1 MEPTV
6 DNTVANSL
14 SSEVQARNVKLVKV
28 NTRVTLVVWV
38 LESIANICI
47 AIFWIAIYGTTD
59 FGTLTNSMI
68 WYYLLISYT
77 FLMNTSYNK
86 GRIVDDG
93 WKPVLLNSIVNPF
106 KVTTSKEPD
115 KSTRSQIKD
124 TLENLCLSRKKIE
137 KLDALSL
144 KSLYDRTPSDSRIT
158 EQSKDLHVFTISKHG
173 LDVKLEDFE
182 LSTNVPMPSHSQGRN
197 PPEIQEKARKIL
209 SFHNSETNP
218 DYDNEYRLRMGEEIL
233 SRMLKEVNDESSYL
247 HYFKQLIAFEKF
259 LKDENK
265 NQNAKFVI
273 ISFCQTSNPE
283 RQFKSKQLFDNNKI
297 GSRKDIKDTKYT
309 LSRNSKRNLQS
320 INVNCV
326 VDVLIRAQLRRDML
340 KHYKVHCKK
349 EKRYNDFLNSIIE
362 FEDMLNKKSLT

>member
-1 MEPTV
+1 
-6 DNTVANSL
+6 
-14 SSEVQARNVKLVKV
+14 
-28 NTRVTLVVWV
+28 
-38 LESIANICI
+38 
-47 AIFWIAIYGTTD
+47 
-59 FGTLTNSMI
+59 
-68 WYYLLISYT
+68 
-77 FLMNTSYNK
+77 MNTSYNK

-106 KVTTSKEPD
+106 KVTTSKEPHQ
-115 KSTRSQIKD
+115 STSRKIKN
-124 TLENLCLSRKKIE
+124 TMENLCLSRKKSE
-137 KLDALSL
+137 KFDALSL
-144 KSLYDRTPSDSRIT
+144 KSLHDRAPSGSRIT
-158 EQSKDLHVFTISKHG
+158 DQSKDLHVFTISKHG
-173 LDVKLEDFE
+173 LDAKLEDFE

-197 PPEIQEKARKIL
+197 PPEIQEKSRKIL
-209 SFHNSETNP
+209 SFHNSATNS

-265 NQNAKFVI
+265 NRREKFVI
-273 ISFCQTSNPE
+273 ISFFEMSNPE
-283 RQFKSKQLFDNNKI
+283 RQFKSKYPLDKNKI
-297 GSRKDIKDTKYT
+297 CSRKDTKDIECIECT

-349 EKRYNDFLNSIIE
+349 EQRYNDFLNSIIE
-362 FEDMLNKKSLT
+362 FEDMLTKKSLT